1 MKNEKLSE
9 VVKAVC
15 LMARYGVQKRY
26 SPNDTAGNEM
36 IKRISLLE
44 DKLVPILEDLEAV
57 GN

>member
-9 VVKAVC
+9 VVKVVC

-36 IKRISLLE
+36 IKRIELIE
-44 DKLVPILEDLEAV
+44 DKLIPILTDLEAV
-57 GN
+57 EN

>member
-26 SPNDTAGNEM
+26 SPNDATARAGL
-36 IKRISLLE
+36 I
-44 DKLVPILEDLEAV
+44 V
-57 GN
+57 